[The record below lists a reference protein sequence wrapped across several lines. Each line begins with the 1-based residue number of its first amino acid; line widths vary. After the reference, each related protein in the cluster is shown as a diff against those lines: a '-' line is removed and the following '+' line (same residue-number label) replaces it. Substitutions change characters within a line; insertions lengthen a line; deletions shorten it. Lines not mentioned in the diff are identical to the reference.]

1 MAKGH
6 RHSLAYSWRKI
17 VRFDMRFWLLRG
29 LAIAGLSSAML
40 VPLLALAEVVCSGH
54 KLLPTP
60 RPESSCSSI
69 KPRIYPSPDGAL
81 RALVLPVD
89 VSLYATP
96 DMESRVVIRTSKGD
110 TLTSKDYSSPR
121 GTNGYYVVNAKWSPD
136 SEFFVYSMSS
146 SGGHSPWSF
155 PMMVYSRQK
164 KRIAGFSDMIE
175 GRPTLSPDFHFAGP
189 HTLVADTW
197 KESGSLDNKV
207 AVTVDLEDAFGK
219 LPAAD

>member
-1 MAKGH
+1 M
-6 RHSLAYSWRKI
+6 RCEMSFSMLLSLLILGSLP
-17 VRFDMRFWLLRG
+17 VTLLP
-29 LAIAGLSSAML
+29 AS
-40 VPLLALAEVVCSGH
+40 ALAGVACSGH

-60 RPESSCSSI
+60 RPESSCSSV
-69 KPRIYPSPDGAL
+69 KPRIYASPDGTL
-81 RALVLPVD
+81 RAVVFPVD

-136 SEFFVYSMSS
+136 SQFFAYSMSS

-164 KRIAGFSDMIE
+164 NRIAGLSDMID
-175 GRPTLSPDFHFAGP
+175 GKPTVSADFHFTGP
-189 HTLVADTW
+189 HTVAASTW
-197 KESGSLDNKV
+197 KQPGSLDDKV
-207 AVTVDLEDAFGK
+207 TVTVDLEDAFGK
-219 LPAAD
+219 LTPSSD